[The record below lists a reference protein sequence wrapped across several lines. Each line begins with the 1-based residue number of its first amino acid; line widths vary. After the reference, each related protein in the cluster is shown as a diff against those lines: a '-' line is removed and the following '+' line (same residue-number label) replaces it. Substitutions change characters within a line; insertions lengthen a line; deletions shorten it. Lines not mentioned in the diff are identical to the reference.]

1 MKSKTKKPAKKSSKK
16 IAKKIIKKKT
26 SLKETIKKKL
36 ASEKKIVLKKKK
48 PEKQKKEKRIGKLV
62 HYFDKI
68 KVVVVKVSDI
78 LSIGDMIRIK
88 GGRKTDFKQ
97 KIVSM
102 EINGQKIKKAKKGQ
116 EIGIKVKEKAREGYL
131 VFKIS

>member
-131 VFKIS
+131 VFKI

>member
-1 MKSKTKKPAKKSSKK
+1 MKSKTKKPTKKSSKK

-131 VFKIS
+131 VFKI